1 MASKW
6 GSPEVLGETDLRGNM
21 VPKSMAALSRFAIEQ
36 ASADKEQAAQD
47 ARDQARNKR
56 IDYWGRRGQ
65 ASWQEPDYAGE
76 DLAAR
81 NATAAALQLEQAQK
95 MGDIEGGLADTYEP
109 GAYARKATG
118 AAQSADAIAAAAAN
132 RYWDPMTHSMN
143 TELFGQK
150 NELVNGPATVAA
162 GSRNYVADT
171 TAAGKLA
178 VANLGLTPDMV
189 EALAKYIKAGAFG
202 ADKYGTGLAPGST
215 DPGAVQGPAQQGPL
229 DALMKILNS
238 GGQQDMAY
246 NSEMEAQI
254 KDAMVQTGESRQ
266 SVIEHFK
273 AAGIIRR

>member
-6 GSPEVLGETDLRGNM
+6 GSPEVIDTDLKGNIS
-21 VPKSMAALSRFAIEQ
+21 PKSMMALQRFAIEN
-36 ASADKEQAAQD
+36 ASAEKEQAAAD
-47 ARDQARNKR
+47 ARSAAAHKR
-56 IDYWGRRGQ
+56 IDYWGRRGL

-81 NATAAALQLEQAQK
+81 NQTAAALELEQAQK
-95 MGDIEGGLADTYEP
+95 MGDISGGLAATYEP
-109 GAYARKATG
+109 GAYARRATG
-118 AAQSADAIAAAAAN
+118 AAQSADAIASAAAN

-171 TAAGKLA
+171 TAAGRLA
-178 VANLGLTPDMV
+178 VERLGLTPDMID
-189 EALAKYIKAGAFG
+189 ALSKATKSGMFG

-215 DPGAVQGPAQQGPL
+215 DPGAAQGPAQQGTL

-238 GGQQDMAY
+238 GGAQDVAY
-246 NSEMEAQI
+246 NSDIEAQI

-266 SVIEHFK
+266 TVIEHLK
-273 AAGIIRR
+273 AAKIIR

>member
-36 ASADKEQAAQD
+36 AAADKEQAAQD

-95 MGDIEGGLADTYEP
+95 MGDIEGGLAETYEP
-109 GAYARKATG
+109 GAYARKNQAG
-118 AAQSADAIAAAAAN
+118 LDAARNEDINS
-132 RYWDPMTHSMN
+132 WDPRHQSRLTD
-143 TELFGQK
+143 EFGRKLQ
-150 NELVNGPATVAA
+150 LATAPAEIA
-162 GSRNYVADT
+162 GSSRENVAGT
-171 TAAGKLA
+171 TAAGRLA
-178 VANLGLTPDMV
+178 VERLGLTPEMID
-189 EALAKYIKAGAFG
+189 ALSKATKSGLFG
-202 ADKYGTGLAPGST
+202 ADKYGIGLAPGST
-215 DPGAVQGPAQQGPL
+215 DPGAAQGPAQQGTL

-238 GGQQDMAY
+238 GGAQDRTY
-246 NSEMEAQI
+246 NSDMEAQI

-266 SVIEHFK
+266 TVIEHFK
-273 AAGIIRR
+273 AAGIIR